1 MSYNL
6 YIFETLLPIQQYT
19 GKCSSKV
26 GIAKSLDSRNADYQ
40 QAVGP
45 DYAFQ
50 FEATWIGDETEIRW
64 LERQVLKYFK
74 VKRCAEIRALSEWIK
89 DTRAAELEKYIN
101 DVIQSKKLNI
111 SRLNDD

>member
-50 FEATWIGDETEIRW
+50 FEATWIGDEKEIRW
-64 LERQVLKYFK
+64 LERQVLKHFK
-74 VKRCAEIRALSEWIK
+74 VNRCAEIRALSEWIK
-89 DTRAAELEKYIN
+89 DTRAVTLENYI
-101 DVIQSKKLNI
+101 DSVIQTKNLSISKLV
-111 SRLNDD
+111 